1 MIDVIITAFHMH
13 HLIDRAIASV
23 LMQDMREGV
32 TITIVDDADEE
43 PYNDVVDR
51 FRPVFGDHIRII
63 RKEENTGC
71 GDSRQVGIDA
81 CNSRYFTFLDADDV
95 FCTPFALST
104 MVRTAEDHNADIVS
118 TNFVEEVDTGKFVT
132 HEQDRTWMHGKLYRT
147 EFVHYNDIRFNL
159 ARSNEDSAFNTICYS
174 LCETQ
179 CHVDYVTYTW
189 MNNPASLTRTR
200 DWLRET
206 VCVFV
211 GNATYVMEE
220 LYKRRVEPSKM
231 ADVFLS
237 YLITIYGYYC
247 QFLAE
252 EREKPF
258 LDEYIAAARQFW
270 AAGSG
275 ERWFCDPKYRKLLA
289 THYNHNGVLDG
300 LRARNLLVLCD
311 INHFAKM
318 IGGNKN
324 GNQNRKR

>member
-1 MIDVIITAFHMH
+1 MIDVIITAYHMH
-13 HLIDRAIASV
+13 DLIDRAIASV

-32 TITIVDDADEE
+32 TVTIVDDADEE
-43 PYNDVVDR
+43 PYDDVAER
-51 FRPVFGDHIRII
+51 FRPFLGDHIRII

-81 CNSRYFTFLDADDV
+81 CTARYFTFLDADDV

-104 MVRTAEDHNADIVS
+104 MVNTAEEHNADIVS
-118 TNFVEEVDTGKFVT
+118 TNFVEEIDVGKFVT
-132 HEQDRTWMHGKLYRT
+132 HEKDRTWMHGKLYRT

-159 ARSNEDSAFNTICYS
+159 ARSNEDSAFNTLCYS

-206 VCVFV
+206 VCEFV
-211 GNATYVMEE
+211 GNATYVVDT
-220 LYKRRVEPSKM
+220 LLKRRLVPSKF

-237 YLITIYGYYC
+237 YLTTIYGYYC

-252 EREKPF
+252 GREKSF
-258 LDEYIAAARQFW
+258 LDEYLAAARKYW
-270 AAGSG
+270 EAGKG
-275 ERWFCDPKYRKLLA
+275 ERWFYDPKYRNVLA
-289 THYNHNGVLDG
+289 TYYNHNGVLDS
-300 LRARNLLVLCD
+300 LRARNLIVLCD

-318 IGGNKN
+318 IGGNKHD
-324 GNQNRKR
+324 QNRKR